1 MSDTIQVDIA
11 PPKKNTKKR
20 AKKAEKVVE
29 SEIQQTNVPETPVE
43 NTELMQRLSQFRR
56 NSNRDIR
63 RLMDPVPQTTA
74 EFFYNKRSYLDDTWM
89 ELQLMR
95 LHQLLVHNKEKIIK
109 AFIDDYGIN
118 NYEAEIM
125 EYQNVIAEIDLLL
138 NNFKPWREQT
148 LNTVWPNCTSESK
161 VLYHPY
167 GTVCLLSTK
176 KDSLASILKP
186 QATSI
191 AAGNYN
197 VVIPDCEMNT
207 GSNILNVTL
216 EMVEQLDSER
226 VIVNYGTNINFE
238 EFLQNHKVDMVFST
252 KDVEESF
259 SNYII
264 ASKYDID
271 FKSHSNGW
279 SVGIVDQ
286 FADLGL
292 AAKLITQKKFYKS
305 GQDVHN
311 LDLVFVNKKVSEAFI
326 TRVKDNIYKFYAT
339 KSGSKLDYGKMY
351 DQTNF
356 KRIMSLVNSEEHEGE
371 IKTEIYTDK
380 ENLKITPIII
390 QNPKLESSLVNKK
403 ILGPVLPIIEYE
415 TAEDVQTILNKRD
428 IIEDLFYFSK
438 NKGTIDLVAEQ
449 YKYKNLHFNDMNL
462 NIHNPLIRKAGVF
475 SIGNNELNGR
485 HGIQTFSKQTLY
497 YSGLYLDKKHS
508 LVQRLSSNPI
518 MQRINRTYYLGLL
531 GAGFAYFNYRMFL
544 K

>member
-63 RLMDPVPQTTA
+63 RLMDPVPQTTT

-186 QATSI
+186 
-191 AAGNYN
+191 
-197 VVIPDCEMNT
+197 
-207 GSNILNVTL
+207 
-216 EMVEQLDSER
+216 
-226 VIVNYGTNINFE
+226 
-238 EFLQNHKVDMVFST
+238 
-252 KDVEESF
+252 
-259 SNYII
+259 
-264 ASKYDID
+264 
-271 FKSHSNGW
+271 
-279 SVGIVDQ
+279 
-286 FADLGL
+286 
-292 AAKLITQKKFYKS
+292 
-305 GQDVHN
+305 
-311 LDLVFVNKKVSEAFI
+311 
-326 TRVKDNIYKFYAT
+326 
-339 KSGSKLDYGKMY
+339 
-351 DQTNF
+351 
-356 KRIMSLVNSEEHEGE
+356 
-371 IKTEIYTDK
+371 
-380 ENLKITPIII
+380 
-390 QNPKLESSLVNKK
+390 
-403 ILGPVLPIIEYE
+403 
-415 TAEDVQTILNKRD
+415 
-428 IIEDLFYFSK
+428 
-438 NKGTIDLVAEQ
+438 
-449 YKYKNLHFNDMNL
+449 
-462 NIHNPLIRKAGVF
+462 
-475 SIGNNELNGR
+475 
-485 HGIQTFSKQTLY
+485 
-497 YSGLYLDKKHS
+497 
-508 LVQRLSSNPI
+508 
-518 MQRINRTYYLGLL
+518 
-531 GAGFAYFNYRMFL
+531 
-544 K
+544 